1 MGIKKGDMQ
10 ILKNLKIASKQAQKA
25 NIDKVIALYE
35 DRKIE
40 KFRTAENLILKLLST
55 RPATAVKLIE
65 NHDEYKSAKGKT
77 PGTKLKPPK
86 VKPIIVQQ
94 ITRCSVFV
102 ILYVEDTR
110 KQEEEEHKIYKRI
123 RTFKGLRQ
131 LVAQSFELTLPQR
144 GIQRLESLKCEL
156 HKNLEGTAGN
166 DFWSLVKYLSLNK
179 EFKEMPAVINGYL
192 AALYVVKIDYPD
204 QAEAEQYI
212 PRENLSKDTTK
223 SSCYY
228 QYINTELD
236 LTADT
241 LHAALVNKAYTENE
255 CWINTLYDNYKDTL
269 LSLKKRKVITRES
282 ILQILNKTEDDIKN
296 GLSINDVILFFRN
309 LT

>member
-1 MGIKKGDMQ
+1 MGIKKGDIQ
-10 ILKNLKIASKQAQKA
+10 HLKTLRIASKPAQKG
-25 NIDKVIALYE
+25 NVDKVIALYE
-35 DRKIE
+35 ERKIE
-40 KFRTAENLILKLLST
+40 KFKTAEDIILKLLST
-55 RPATAVKLIE
+55 RPAAGLKLIE
-65 NHDEYKSAKGKT
+65 KYDEYKSAKGKT
-77 PGTKLKPPK
+77 PGTKLKPQK
-86 VKPIIVQQ
+86 VKPIIVEQ
-94 ITRCSVFV
+94 ITRCSLFV
-102 ILYVEDTR
+102 ILYVEDTK
-110 KQEEEEHKIYKRI
+110 KQDEDDKLYKRI

-131 LVAQSFELTLPQR
+131 LVAQNFELTLPQL
-144 GIQRLESLKCEL
+144 GIQRLESLKCAL
-156 HKNLEGTAGN
+156 HINIEGTAGN

-179 EFKEMPAVINGYL
+179 EFKDISAVQCGYL
-192 AALYVVKIDYPD
+192 KALYIIKIDYPD
-204 QAEAEQYI
+204 EAEAEQYI
-212 PRENLSKDTTK
+212 PKQNLSRDTTK

-296 GLSINDVILFFRN
+296 GLSINDVIPFSRS